1 MRLDVYLAEQ
11 SLVDSRT
18 DAKNFI
24 LEGAVSV
31 NGRAVKKPSFE
42 VDGSEDITVD
52 KSGKR
57 FVSRG
62 GFKLESALDSFNIDV
77 SGAKALDVGASSGG
91 FTDCL
96 LKRGAYHVV
105 AVDSGSGQM
114 VESLRYD
121 GRVTVIENFNARYM
135 SAEDFEFTP
144 DLAVMDV
151 SFISAKLIIP
161 AVSSVLLEGGRF
173 VCLIKP
179 QFEVGRGGLNKKG
192 IVKNDALRIKAVDDV
207 VDFAKYC
214 GFAHVGTIQ
223 SPIVGGDG
231 NIEYLAYFRKGNK
244 HYEKSYCDSK

>member
-1 MRLDVYLAEQ
+1 MRLDIYLADNA
-11 SLVDSRT
+11 LVDSRT

-24 LEGAVSV
+24 LAGAVTV
-31 NGRAVKKPSFE
+31 NGKVVKKPAYE
-42 VDGSEDITVD
+42 VNGGEDITVD

-62 GFKLESALDSFNIDV
+62 GLKLEGALDSFGVDV
-77 SGAKALDVGASSGG
+77 SGAMAIDVGASSGG

-96 LKRGAYHVV
+96 LKKGASHVI

-114 VESLRYD
+114 VESLRND
-121 GRVTVIENFNARYM
+121 PRVTVIENFNARYM
-135 SAEDFEFTP
+135 SKTDFEYYP

-161 AVSSVLLEGGRF
+161 AVANVIKPNGRF
-173 VCLIKP
+173 ICLIKP

-192 IVKNDALRIKAVDDV
+192 IVKNDSLRRTAVNDV
-207 VDFAKYC
+207 VDFATYC
-214 GFAHVGTIQ
+214 GFELMGLIE

-231 NIEYLAYFRKGNK
+231 NVEYLAHFVKGNV
-244 HYEKSYCDSK
+244 

>member
-1 MRLDVYLAEQ
+1 MRIDLYLADNA
-11 SLVDSRT
+11 LVDSRT

-24 LEGAVSV
+24 LAGAVSV
-31 NGRAVKKPSFE
+31 DGKVIKKPAYE
-42 VDGSEDITVD
+42 VKGTEKIEVD

-62 GFKLESALDSFNIDV
+62 GLKLEGALDSFGIDV
-77 SGAKALDVGASSGG
+77 SGAMAIDVGASSGG

-96 LKRGAYHVV
+96 LKRGATHVI

-114 VESLRYD
+114 VESLRND
-121 GRVTVIENFNARYM
+121 PRVTVIENFNARYM
-135 SAEDFEFTP
+135 SIADFEYTP

-161 AVSSVLLEGGRF
+161 AVANVIKPNGRF
-173 VCLIKP
+173 ICLIKP

-192 IVKNDALRIKAVDDV
+192 IVKNDSLRKSAVNDV
-207 VDFAKYC
+207 VDFALCCNFELK
-214 GFAHVGTIQ
+214 GLIE

-231 NIEYLAYFRKGNK
+231 NIEYLAHF
-244 HYEKSYCDSK
+244 EKRN

>member
-1 MRLDVYLAEQ
+1 MRLDVYLVEK

-24 LEGAVSV
+24 IAGAVCV
-31 NGRAVKKPSFE
+31 NDKVIKKPAFE
-42 VDGSEDITVD
+42 VVGDENISVD

-62 GFKLESALDSFNIDV
+62 GLKLEAALDAFGIDV
-77 SGAKALDVGASSGG
+77 TGALAIDVGASSGG

-96 LKRGAYHVV
+96 LKRGASHVI

-114 VESLRYD
+114 VESLRSD
-121 GRVTVIENFNARYM
+121 LRVTVIENFNARYM
-135 SAEDFEFTP
+135 SRDDFDYIP
-144 DLAVMDV
+144 SLAVMDV
-151 SFISAKLIIP
+151 SFISAKLIFP
-161 AVSSVLLEGGRF
+161 AVAGLLSDGGRF

-192 IVKNDALRIKAVDDV
+192 IVKNADLRSKAAKDV
-207 VDFAKYC
+207 VECAAC
-214 GFAHVGTIQ
+214 LGFELLGMIE

-231 NIEYLAYFRKGNK
+231 NIEYLAYFRKRT
-244 HYEKSYCDSK
+244 